1 MRIIYCVLCCL
12 ASIYSIAQQT
22 LGIAEPG
29 GMGGN
34 YGSVNYLDVST
45 VGQKKVE
52 NISYEDVRGSAFWD
66 DKWNA
71 AIFVLSNNQA
81 AKVRKARLNLYT
93 NEVHFMDLSG
103 TELALDNTQALKVIF
118 FKGMDTTTVLA
129 VFESLPDSLSPTK
142 HSYYQ
147 VLNNG
152 KFRLLVLQKNS
163 VRENEYDP
171 AVGKREHSF
180 FSKTTYAI
188 ANDQN
193 IISIKSLNQSN
204 IFTAISASP
213 EMEQWVSQN
222 KYKLKT
228 EAQVVA
234 FLNLCNSQIKS
245 QKER

>member
-1 MRIIYCVLCCL
+1 MRIIYCVLCCF
-12 ASIYSIAQQT
+12 ASIYSIAQPT

-29 GMGGN
+29 AMGGN

-71 AIFVLSNNQA
+71 AIFVLSNNKT

-93 NEVHFMDLSG
+93 NEVHFMDLNG
-103 TELALDNTQALKVIF
+103 TELALENTKALKVIF

-142 HSYYQ
+142 NSYYQ

-163 VRENEYDP
+163 VRESEYDP
-171 AVGKREHSF
+171 TIGKREHSF
-180 FSKTTYAI
+180 YSKTTYAI

-193 IISIKSLNQSN
+193 IIPIKSLNQPN
-204 IFTAISASP
+204 IFAAISASP
-213 EMEQWVSQN
+213 ETEAWVSQN

-228 EAQVVA
+228 ETQVVA
-234 FLNLCNSQIKS
+234 FLNLYNGQNKS
-245 QKER
+245 QKEK